1 MKEFK
6 KYLLTFVIGL
16 IIAFTVIAFKDTF
29 NLTDKKE
36 ILRNICD
43 GFFVSATIIGGLGLL
58 VFVSNEGAFDMISF
72 GLISFFSMFKAK
84 KERKYA
90 SYFDY
95 KESKAKEKIKSGFIL
110 YVGLILLLIT
120 LVLCYAYNKL

>member
-6 KYLLTFVIGL
+6 KYLITFVIGL
-16 IIAFTVIAFKDTF
+16 IIAFTVIVFRDTF
-29 NLTDKKE
+29 SLTDKKE
-36 ILRNICD
+36 ILRYVCD
-43 GFFVSATIIGGLGLL
+43 GFFVSTIIIGGLGLL

-84 KERKYA
+84 NERKYA

-120 LVLCYAYNKL
+120 LVLYYAYSKL